1 MAQVTLRING
11 FSYTVGCEDGQE
23 EHLQSMAAEID
34 RQMDEIKER
43 GNPGG
48 ESRMLVMA
56 ALLMADKLHD
66 TRLELDEMRKNSAR
80 TSTKLDAAA
89 NRKLAALAKRAE
101 DIAATLEQP

>member
-11 FSYTVGCEDGQE
+11 YAYPLACEDGQE

-43 GNPGG
+43 GNAGG

-56 ALLMADKLHD
+56 ALLMADRLHD
-66 TRLELDEMRKNSAR
+66 TRVELDELRRMAAKTGNR
-80 TSTKLDAAA
+80 LDAAA

-101 DIAATLEQP
+101 DIAAVLEQS

>member
-1 MAQVTLRING
+1 MAHVTLRING
-11 FSYTVGCEDGQE
+11 YAYSVGCEDGQE

-56 ALLMADKLHD
+56 ALMMADKYHD
-66 TRLELDEMRKNSAR
+66 TRLELDDLRKTAAR
-80 TSTKLDAAA
+80 TNSKMDAANA
-89 NRKLAALAKRAE
+89 RKLSALAKRAE
-101 DIAATLEQP
+101 EIAAILEQP

>member
-1 MAQVTLRING
+1 MAHVTLRING
-11 FSYTVGCEDGQE
+11 YAYSVGCEDGQE

-56 ALLMADKLHD
+56 ALMMADKYYD
-66 TRLELDEMRKNSAR
+66 TRLELDELRKTASKA
-80 TSTKLDAAA
+80 TSKMDAA
-89 NRKLAALAKRAE
+89 NTRKLATLAKRAE
-101 DIAATLEQP
+101 EIAAILEQP